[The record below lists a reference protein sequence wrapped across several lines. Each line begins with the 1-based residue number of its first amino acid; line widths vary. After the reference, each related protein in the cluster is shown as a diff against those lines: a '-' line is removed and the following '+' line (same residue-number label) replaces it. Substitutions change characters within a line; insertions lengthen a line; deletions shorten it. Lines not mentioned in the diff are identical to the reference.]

1 MDLPFVKWWNCCGEG
16 VRGSSMDGCP
26 WMAVDGATQMVIG
39 YFFVLQTQTKRI
51 AITYHLNSH
60 SPLLHLFVVYIIT
73 CCSFHRIL
81 AEDQLMGV
89 YGNCRWWPRLGD
101 RPTAKMWPCTYSGR
115 SEAMAVAAKQ
125 RITSMDDV
133 YVVTDTWTKLRGWK
147 AIIGGGR
154 GCGDEA
160 VGFWPWWLFCF
171 GRSEK
176 WTLMWTKIEGVNF
189 HFEYS

>member
-1 MDLPFVKWWNCCGEG
+1 MKLLWW
-16 VRGSSMDGCP
+16 GSTRLVNGWMSMDGCGRGNTNGH
-26 WMAVDGATQMVIG
+26 WI
-39 YFFVLQTQTKRI
+39 FFVLQTQTKRI

-81 AEDQLMGV
+81 AEDQLKGV

-125 RITSMDDV
+125 RITSMDNV
-133 YVVTDTWTKLRGWK
+133 YVVTDTWTKPRGWK

-160 VGFWPWWLFCF
+160 VGFWPWLFCF

-176 WTLMWTKIEGVNF
+176 WTWCGRRLRGWTFTLNIHNM
-189 HFEYS
+189 HMLW